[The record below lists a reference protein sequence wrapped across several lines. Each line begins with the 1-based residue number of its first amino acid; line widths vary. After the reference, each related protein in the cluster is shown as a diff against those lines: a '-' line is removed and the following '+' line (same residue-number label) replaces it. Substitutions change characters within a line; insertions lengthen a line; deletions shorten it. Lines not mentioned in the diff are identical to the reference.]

1 MPTMTQQTHDQIGV
15 NKNDIALLNQPRE
28 SVELIGRNPRVL
40 MEVEDGG
47 LVAQM
52 QVVDLSSG
60 HPVATMQWD
69 RAQQNF
75 MLVLSDSVSGAVI
88 NSLELLHNGTGK
100 LHGSNI
106 LTSTKLASAV
116 EIKQLR
122 LNAPFIPAYH
132 YVKEGIPNGGNP
144 IVITSNNGYQDIA
157 SLTTLVAEIDEV
169 YEITFSATFNYD
181 SIKRSALF
189 AWSIDGGTTFEEFSI
204 EPKDKTDQKALG
216 YTFPHKVSVKG
227 AIQLVLQAKCENTGD
242 VLTIDYANIIAERKI

>member
-1 MPTMTQQTHDQIGV
+1 MTQQTHDQIGV

-28 SVELIGRNPRVL
+28 SFELIGRNPRVL

-100 LHGSNI
+100 LHGSDI
-106 LTSTKLASAV
+106 LTSTKLAEAI

-122 LNAPFIPAYH
+122 LNAPFKPVYE

-144 IVITSNNGYQDIA
+144 IIITGSTG
-157 SLTTLVAEIDEV
+157 LTMVAKLNPLEDFPAGV
-169 YEITFSATFNYD
+169 YEITFSSTFDYD
-181 SIKRSALF
+181 STKRSAIF
-189 AWSIDGGTTFEEFSI
+189 NWSIDGGATYEQFSV
-204 EPKDKTDQKALG
+204 EPKDKSDTKPMH
-216 YTFPHKVSVKG
+216 YCFPHEHQGGRINLDLK
-227 AIQLVLQAKCENTGD
+227 ARCEANGD
-242 VLTIDYANIIAERKI
+242 VLTISYANIVFERKK